1 MSVVDQY
8 ADYIVLAILTVAAFG
23 LLMLSLH
30 LHRKHERNK
39 RRSIDVF
46 FENNTYA
53 DDDEHGNVEATVTA
67 LLSQAIAG
75 TQQAARTIR
84 KTEARLE
91 AIRAR
96 IGRLEATAGN
106 PRPPDP
112 IKDSNRPSD
121 VPK

>member
-1 MSVVDQY
+1 MSVIDQY
-8 ADYIVLAILTVAAFG
+8 ADYILLAILTVAALG
-23 LLMLSLH
+23 LLMLSQY

-46 FENNTYA
+46 LENNTYA

-84 KTEARLE
+84 KTEARL
-91 AIRAR
+91 
-96 IGRLEATAGN
+96 
-106 PRPPDP
+106 
-112 IKDSNRPSD
+112 RPSA
-121 VPK
+121 PA